1 MKEYKRAE
9 LIVQA
14 QQYEVD
20 KNLEDGF
27 ELFSDVV
34 THGYVTTDGLVKIER
49 PDGSIVCPFVQNRR
63 GQTFIKEGD
72 YIICEGDEKH
82 VCGADKFPS
91 RYLPVE

>member
-1 MKEYKRAE
+1 MKEYKRTE

-14 QQYEVD
+14 AQYEQG

-27 ELFSDVV
+27 ELFSDVI
-34 THGYVTTDGLVKIER
+34 THGYVITEGLVQIER

-72 YIICEGDEKH
+72 YIICEGEEKH
-82 VCGADKFPS
+82 VCGADKFAS
-91 RYLPVE
+91 RYVPFD